1 MKKPII
7 YQMLPRLW
15 GNMNTN
21 NTFNGSLEENGT
33 GKFNNINKESLD
45 YLKWM
50 GCSHVWYTGV
60 IRHSTKADSHPQFI
74 KGNAGSPYAIK
85 DYFDVNPYLAENEGK
100 RMQEFE
106 ALIKRTHKAGLK
118 VIIDFVPNHVA
129 RDYGK
134 TVRRSKAPYVLGTSD
149 DKNVHWSPDNDF
161 FYYPGERLRLPN
173 DAEYGD
179 QAFYEYP
186 AKATGNTF
194 TPSPSE
200 NDWYETVKINY
211 CNFHTSTWDKMA
223 EIIRFWASKG
233 VDGFRCD
240 MVELVPSEFF
250 QWLIPTMKQEFPDLI
265 FIAEVYVKDLYRKY
279 IEEVGFDYLYDKS
292 GLYDSLRS
300 IVEHQ
305 NSARA
310 ITNNWQFLGD
320 LQPRMLNF
328 LENHDEQ
335 RFASDFFGKDAY
347 RSFAALYVSLF
358 LNTSAFMLY
367 FGEEVGEKG
376 MDHEG
381 FSGRDGRTT
390 IFDWWSVKSL
400 RDLYASIQK
409 GKYTK
414 STDKVFKKY
423 TKAMQLAASSKAVQ
437 EGSTY
442 DLCWCN
448 NESNGFNP
456 DKHFAFLRHTEG
468 ETLLFVA
475 NFSYEPAT
483 IHINIPSHVFEH
495 LGINDDKAL
504 KEGKTVKVQVDGFDG
519 LSMQL

>member
-1 MKKPII
+1 MDFCS
-7 YQMLPRLW
+7 
-15 GNMNTN
+15 N
-21 NTFNGSLEENGT
+21 EELNR
-33 GKFNNINKESLD
+33 ISP
-45 YLKWM
+45 
-50 GCSHVWYTGV
+50 
-60 IRHSTKADSHPQFI
+60 STKI
-74 KGNAGSPYAIK
+74 
-85 DYFDVNPYLAENEGK
+85 
-100 RMQEFE
+100 
-106 ALIKRTHKAGLK
+106 T
-118 VIIDFVPNHVA
+118 
-129 RDYGK
+129 
-134 TVRRSKAPYVLGTSD
+134 
-149 DKNVHWSPDNDF
+149 
-161 FYYPGERLRLPN
+161 
-173 DAEYGD
+173 
-179 QAFYEYP
+179 

-310 ITNNWQFLGD
+310 ITSNWQFLGD

-456 DKHFAFLRHTEG
+456 DKHFAFLRHTEE